1 MSITPRS
8 RKSFQ
13 RATLEGFKSFV
24 PLNPIATPIT
34 EHQKAISRDL
44 VIALEATE
52 RLNNSLDQLIK
63 VNGCSEF
70 LASHRLLGERITS
83 NRNMLLMLIGNAMDI
98 SIKAGKPELQAKCP
112 DYFTK

>member
-13 RATLEGFKSFV
+13 RATLEGLKSFV

-34 EHQKAISRDL
+34 EHQQAISRDL

-98 SIKAGKPELQAKCP
+98 SIKAGKPELQATYP

>member
-13 RATLEGFKSFV
+13 PTTLEGFKPFV

-34 EHQKAISRDL
+34 EHQQAISRDL

-98 SIKAGKPELQAKCP
+98 SIKAGKPELQATYP

>member
-13 RATLEGFKSFV
+13 QTTLEVCKSFV

-34 EHQKAISRDL
+34 EHQQAISRDL

>member
-13 RATLEGFKSFV
+13 QTTLEGFKSFV

-34 EHQKAISRDL
+34 EHQQAISRDL

-83 NRNMLLMLIGNAMDI
+83 NRNMLLMLNGNAMDI
-98 SIKAGKPELQAKCP
+98 SIKAGKPELQAKFP

>member
-34 EHQKAISRDL
+34 EHQQAISRDL

-98 SIKAGKPELQAKCP
+98 SIKAGKPELQAKFP